1 MHGVLIAQ
9 GVRQGKSGTVSLQ
22 TVLFG
27 LSVWEPVNRTPDNE
41 AERSEHTASGVL
53 NSKVR
58 LGCAL
63 PAAAPCSLT
72 GKPAQMSGNVI

>member
-58 LGCAL
+58 LGCA
-63 PAAAPCSLT
+63 
-72 GKPAQMSGNVI
+72 NVRKRHIEAIPRDKNFSEGER